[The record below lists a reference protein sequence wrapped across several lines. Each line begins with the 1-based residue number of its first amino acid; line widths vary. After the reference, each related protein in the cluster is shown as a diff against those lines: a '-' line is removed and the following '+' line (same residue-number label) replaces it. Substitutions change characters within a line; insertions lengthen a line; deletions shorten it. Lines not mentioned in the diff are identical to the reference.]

1 MLPPAEKEKLVPTY
15 VCSVPPSLLD
25 PSQKTELAKAIT
37 NRHSQA
43 TGAPPFFVQ
52 VVIREDQTEQRYLGG
67 EPTSNH
73 IWIRADIRAGR
84 TEKQRAAMM
93 LNILND
99 VNRISKVPRE
109 SIWVYVCN
117 LAPTD
122 MIEYGNI
129 LPNPGDEAAWFA
141 CLPLSLQKYF
151 ILLGTTKDTFTL

>member
-67 EPTSNH
+67 
-73 IWIRADIRAGR
+73 RANLKSHLDTGR
-84 TEKQRAAMM
+84 YTCRQNRKAAS
-93 LNILND
+93 
-99 VNRISKVPRE
+99 RHGAEHP
-109 SIWVYVCN
+109 
-117 LAPTD
+117 
-122 MIEYGNI
+122 
-129 LPNPGDEAAWFA
+129 
-141 CLPLSLQKYF
+141 Q
-151 ILLGTTKDTFTL
+151 